1 MAMPVPQRPFLA
13 LGLRLGAALALSSL
27 YMLVK
32 LVHQNGVSLAEI
44 MFWRQAGALPL
55 ILIWMLARGQMG
67 QLKTTRLK
75 SHATRSAMGML
86 GMLANFGA
94 NILLPLAV
102 ATVLGFTTPLFAV
115 VLSALLLKEQVG
127 PWRWLAVALGFA
139 GVLVIA
145 RPGAMPI
152 APLGALVGLASG
164 FMVAV
169 VAIQLRDM
177 GRTEMPLSVVF
188 YFSAFGTLAMLPTLP
203 FTYAHHTP
211 GVWAGI
217 LAMGAIGTV
226 AQILITAS
234 VRYGPVS
241 TVVVMDYSSL
251 IWMTLYGWLIF
262 GQIPP
267 SSTWAGAPLVVAA
280 GLLITWREHV
290 RHREMLRRPMA

>member
-1 MAMPVPQRPFLA
+1 MPVHQRPFLA
-13 LGLRLGAALALSSL
+13 LGLRLAAALALSSL

-32 LVHQNGVSLAEI
+32 LVHQMGVSLGEI

-55 ILIWMLARGQMG
+55 ILGWMLARGQMW
-67 QLKTTRLK
+67 QLKTTRLR

-94 NILLPLAV
+94 TILLPLAV
-102 ATVLGFTTPLFAV
+102 ATILGFTTPLFAV
-115 VLSALLLKEQVG
+115 VLSALLLREQIG

-145 RPGAMPI
+145 RPGAMPV
-152 APLGALVGLASG
+152 APLGAFVGLLSG

-177 GRTEMPLSVVF
+177 GRTETPLSVVF
-188 YFSAFGTLAMLPTLP
+188 YFSLFGTLALAPTLP
-203 FTYAHHTP
+203 FTATHHTP
-211 GVWAGI
+211 AVWAGI
-217 LAMGAIGTV
+217 LGMGAVGTV
-226 AQILITAS
+226 AQLLLTAS

-251 IWMTLYGWLIF
+251 VWTTLYGWLIF
-262 GQIPP
+262 GQMPP
-267 SSTWAGAPLVVAA
+267 ASTWWGAPLVVAA
-280 GLLITWREHV
+280 GLIITWREQA
-290 RHREMLRRPMA
+290 RRRGART